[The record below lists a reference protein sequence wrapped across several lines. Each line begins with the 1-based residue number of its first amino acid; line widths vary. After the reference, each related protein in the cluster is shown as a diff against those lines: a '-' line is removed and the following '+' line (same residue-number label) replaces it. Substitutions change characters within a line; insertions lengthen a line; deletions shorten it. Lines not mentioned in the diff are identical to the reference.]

1 MRCIGKTPAGTNRAD
16 RDVALEG
23 ISQVSSALIEP
34 SGADPFGDGV
44 SRLGEYFVEAAQGDE
59 MRLGNGS
66 RTQFGIGEMLVD
78 VGVYGPELSELTVGC
93 RIVVVVEFGRE
104 QGAQQV
110 NGVRG

>member
-1 MRCIGKTPAGTNRAD
+1 
-16 RDVALEG
+16 
-23 ISQVSSALIEP
+23 
-34 SGADPFGDGV
+34 
-44 SRLGEYFVEAAQGDE
+44 